1 MVKLGCAI
9 IIKSISPAP
18 TSIVP
23 ELLGMPVPFTTTGSH
38 SSTRA
43 TCDVD
48 NTANILPWSRPKARS
63 TCVQSQVKCELVLLK
78 EEGV

>member
-1 MVKLGCAI
+1 MVKPGCAI
-9 IIKSISPAP
+9 TIKSISPAL

-23 ELLGMPVPFTTTGSH
+23 ELLGMSVPFTATDSH

-43 TCDVD
+43 TCGVD
-48 NTANILPWSRPKARS
+48 NTASILPWSRPKAWS
-63 TCVQSQVKCELVLLK
+63 TCVQSQVKCDLVLLK